1 MKSKKVEIDIH
12 EKEVMFFL
20 GTKREISVELGIAV
34 KNSSRGGY
42 LHKTGTVYICTD
54 EKKGNQRDKVNVLGT
69 LVHEITH
76 VVDHMAMGKG
86 FMDESEHKAYISAY
100 LFKEAYKGLGF

>member
-1 MKSKKVEIDIH
+1 MKSVKVEIEIH

-34 KNSSRGGY
+34 KNSSKGGF
-42 LHKTGTVYICTD
+42 HKTGTVYVCTD
-54 EKKGNQRDKVNVLGT
+54 DKKGKQRDKAHILGT

-76 VVDHMAMGKG
+76 VVDRMAMQKG
-86 FMDESEHKAYISAY
+86 FMDESEHKAYISGF
-100 LFKEAYKGLGF
+100 LFREAYK